1 MTQGKGEFSMEYLRH
16 APVLPN
22 VQKECV
28 TTHPASTYP
37 VADMLAHSMI
47 DDHLRFRKTA

>member
-22 VQKECV
+22 VQK
-28 TTHPASTYP
+28 
-37 VADMLAHSMI
+37 DMV
-47 DDHLRFRKTA
+47 DEHLRFRKQA